1 MLTTKFVFIHE
12 GDEWKTT
19 FKIRERL
26 YEWKVMLFGLSNAP
40 FMWLMNHVL
49 KSFLGRTIVIYF
61 YDILVFNKTQAK
73 HYYHLQETFFYPKS
87 T

>member
-1 MLTTKFVFIHE
+1 
-12 GDEWKTT
+12 
-19 FKIRERL
+19 
-26 YEWKVMLFGLSNAP
+26 MLFGLSNAP